1 MKQDRLKEHETLRRM
16 ATADDGE
23 ALERRAR
30 EAEARADD
38 KENRRLWFRPCE
50 TCFEIRRAAAYGKDP
65 DYASRL
71 CTRCNARAVKEAA
84 EEVRRVRLDGGAR
97 TDDDENENDASGTNP
112 RTVDALRADLAAA
125 EAAVALSGAE
135 DDRLAALDRCAQ
147 LRVAIETARVGATR
161 EARRR
166 RLEEKEEEDEDDDED
181 ERVDLNTS
189 METEPGTGETWIN
202 S

>member
-1 MKQDRLKEHETLRRM
+1 M
-16 ATADDGE
+16 G
-23 ALERRAR
+23 
-30 EAEARADD
+30 
-38 KENRRLWFRPCE
+38 P
-50 TCFEIRRAAAYGKDP
+50 
-65 DYASRL
+65 
-71 CTRCNARAVKEAA
+71 
-84 EEVRRVRLDGGAR
+84 R
-97 TDDDENENDASGTNP
+97 TDDDEDENDAPGTNP

-166 RLEEKEEEDEDDDED
+166 RLEEKEEEDDDDED

>member
-1 MKQDRLKEHETLRRM
+1 MKQDRAKEHATLRRM
-16 ATADDGE
+16 ATEDDGE

-50 TCFEIRRAAAYGKDP
+50 TCFEIRKAAALSKDP

-84 EEVRRVRLDGGAR
+84 EEVRRVRLDGGEDDEDD
-97 TDDDENENDASGTNP
+97 DDDETDP
-112 RTVDALRADLAAA
+112 RTVAALRADLADA
-125 EAAVALSGAE
+125 EALVALSNDEKG
-135 DDRLAALDRCAQ
+135 RLAALDRCVQ
-147 LRVAIETARVGATR
+147 LRLAIETAQAGATW

-166 RLEEKEEEDEDDDED
+166 RVEEKDEEYDP
-181 ERVDLNTS
+181 LNTS

>member
-1 MKQDRLKEHETLRRM
+1 M
-16 ATADDGE
+16 
-23 ALERRAR
+23 
-30 EAEARADD
+30 
-38 KENRRLWFRPCE
+38 
-50 TCFEIRRAAAYGKDP
+50 
-65 DYASRL
+65 
-71 CTRCNARAVKEAA
+71 
-84 EEVRRVRLDGGAR
+84 
-97 TDDDENENDASGTNP
+97 
-112 RTVDALRADLAAA
+112 
-125 EAAVALSGAE
+125 ALSGAE

-166 RLEEKEEEDEDDDED
+166 RLEEKEEEDDDDED

>member
-1 MKQDRLKEHETLRRM
+1 MKQDRAKEHATLRRM
-16 ATADDGE
+16 ATEDDGE

-50 TCFEIRRAAAYGKDP
+50 TCFEIRKAAALSKDP

-84 EEVRRVRLDGGAR
+84 EEVRRVRRADR
-97 TDDDENENDASGTNP
+97 DEDETDDVDDETNP
-112 RTVDALRADLAAA
+112 RTVSALRADLADA
-125 EAAVALSGAE
+125 EALVALSNDEKG
-135 DDRLAALDRCAQ
+135 RLAALDRCVQ
-147 LRVAIETARVGATR
+147 LRLAIETAQAGATW

-166 RLEEKEEEDEDDDED
+166 RVEEKDEEYDP
-181 ERVDLNTS
+181 LNTS